1 VSLAPAAAALLAVT
15 LAVLAS
21 GCQSTQEKSAELE
34 KKGGRSFQ
42 EEGIDVKKASKDVKV
57 VASGVL
63 SDENGAAAIAVL
75 RNKTKRPL
83 VKVPVSIDVLGPK
96 RKGKPAFSNTDPGLD
111 PSLTGFGLIK
121 PGQTVFW
128 VHDQIL
134 ATGKFGG
141 VKVKPGQAAAKA
153 PAKLPEIE
161 VGPAKLVNDATS
173 GIAAEGKVT
182 NKSDLLQRKLVIY
195 GVARKGDQIVAGGR
209 GLVEKLN
216 PGKSARYQIF
226 FIGNPRGARIELAA
240 PPTALE

>member
-1 VSLAPAAAALLAVT
+1 MSIAPAAAALLAVT
-15 LAVLAS
+15 LAVLAA

-42 EEGIDVKKASKDVKV
+42 EAGLDVKRASKDVKV
-57 VASGVL
+57 LDRAVL
-63 SDENGAAAIAVL
+63 SDQNGAAAVAVL

-83 VKVPVSIDVLGPK
+83 IKVPVSIDVLGPK
-96 RKGKPAFSNTDPGLD
+96 KGKPVFSNTDPGLD

-121 PGQTVFW
+121 PGQTVYW
-128 VHDQIL
+128 VHDQVL
-134 ATGKFGG
+134 ATGKLGG
-141 VKVKPGQAAAKA
+141 VKVKPGKDAGNP

-161 VGPAKLVNDATS
+161 VGPAKLAEDATS

-182 NKSDLLQRKLVIY
+182 NRSDVLQRKLVIY
-195 GVARKGDQIVAGGR
+195 GVARKGDRIVAGGR
-209 GLVEKLN
+209 SLVEKLN

>member
-1 VSLAPAAAALLAVT
+1 MSLAPAVAALLAVT
-15 LAVLAS
+15 LAVIAA

-34 KKGGRSFQ
+34 KKGGKSFQ
-42 EEGIDVKKASKDVKV
+42 EKGLNVRRASKDVKV
-57 VASGVL
+57 VDRAVL
-63 SDENGAAAIAVL
+63 TDENGAAAVAVL

-83 VKVPVSIDVLGPK
+83 IKVPVSIDVLGPK
-96 RKGKPAFSNTDPGLD
+96 KKSKPVFSNTDPGLD

-121 PGQTVFW
+121 PGQTVYW
-128 VHDQIL
+128 VHDQVF
-134 ATGKFGG
+134 ATGKLGG
-141 VKVKPGQAAAKA
+141 VKVKPGKDAGNP

-161 VGPAKLVNDATS
+161 VGPAKLAEDATS

-182 NKSDLLQRKLVIY
+182 NKSDVLQRKLVIY

-209 GLVEKLN
+209 SLVEKLN

-240 PPTALE
+240 PPTALK